1 MRPKP
6 IIRFERAL
14 LIAVAIELIN
24 NFVALPAL
32 SRGLALRGFEM
43 TLPLKVAS
51 VAAAPALCL
60 ILWYFIA
67 RRASVIAK
75 WLLTIFVAFTL
86 YVFFGQMA
94 ETPLKS
100 GNVMLMA
107 AVIADL
113 LKIYAVVCLFL
124 PGTRSWFHPENVE
137 EEADEEGA

>member
-24 NFVALPAL
+24 NFVALPTL
-32 SRGLALRGFEM
+32 TRGLAMSGIEM
-43 TLPLKVAS
+43 NLPLKVAS
-51 VAAAPALCL
+51 VVAAPALCL
-60 ILWYFIA
+60 ILGYCIA

-75 WLLTIFVAFTL
+75 WLLTIFIVLTL
-86 YVFFGQMA
+86 YVFIRQMGA
-94 ETPLKS
+94 TPLKS

-113 LKIYAVVCLFL
+113 LKIYAVICLFL
-124 PGTRSWFHPENVE
+124 PGARPWFDRPKVAVE
-137 EEADEEGA
+137 EDAE